1 MPLFGPPDVCKLRN
15 KRDVKGLINA
25 LRYQKD
31 SYVRGAAAEAL
42 GEIGDARAVR
52 PLIAAL
58 KDRDVHGWVI
68 NALGLIGDA
77 RAVKPL
83 IAEIDGD
90 GRENVATALGKIG
103 APAVESLL
111 AVLQDSRKEVR
122 QAASRALGEIGDVRA
137 VEPLI
142 ALLCDEDEDE
152 KLRKS
157 ATAALG
163 KIGDA
168 RAVEPLIAVLKDRTY
183 RVHDEAEYALG
194 QIGAPAVESL
204 LTMLKDSNR
213 EVRRAAARTLGRT
226 GDVRAVELLIALLQD
241 QELRRAAIF
250 GLGHMGDARAVEPLI
265 AVLRDADSIV
275 REFAARALGQIGD
288 ARAVEPLIV
297 ALEDNAA
304 TVVEAATMAL
314 NSLGVPRGVQAARD
328 AFLQRQE
335 QASQTQQRRVD
346 ATEQVVTELCALLR
360 SEKGSDF
367 PHESTIQRARAIGE
381 QLNQH
386 GGFERMQRVMKV
398 VIDQMP
404 FDYQRLDYWWDGIG
418 QWRW

>member
-1 MPLFGPPDVCKLRN
+1 M
-15 KRDVKGLINA
+15 
-25 LRYQKD
+25 
-31 SYVRGAAAEAL
+31 
-42 GEIGDARAVR
+42 
-52 PLIAAL
+52 
-58 KDRDVHGWVI
+58 
-68 NALGLIGDA
+68 
-77 RAVKPL
+77 
-83 IAEIDGD
+83 
-90 GRENVATALGKIG
+90 
-103 APAVESLL
+103 
-111 AVLQDSRKEVR
+111 
-122 QAASRALGEIGDVRA
+122 
-137 VEPLI
+137 
-142 ALLCDEDEDE
+142 
-152 KLRKS
+152 
-157 ATAALG
+157 
-163 KIGDA
+163 
-168 RAVEPLIAVLKDRTY
+168 
-183 RVHDEAEYALG
+183 
-194 QIGAPAVESL
+194 
-204 LTMLKDSNR
+204 
-213 EVRRAAARTLGRT
+213 
-226 GDVRAVELLIALLQD
+226 ELLIALLQD

-404 FDYQRLDYWWDGIG
+404 FDYQRLDYLWDGIG